1 MVSPHRLPGQ
11 PQCRQISF
19 SSYLVTPNE
28 LNNAL
33 KKNPL
38 TKISTSPR
46 VVPLCA
52 AWFMPNDPEGRT
64 GLEVFRKG
72 RIPQARFFDLDAI
85 KDDDSPYPH
94 MLPTCERFA
103 EAMSELGICRD
114 DEVVVYDTEELGI
127 FSAPRVGWTL
137 RVFGHP
143 NVHILNNFR
152 LWVRGG
158 YPVESGFLGPI
169 EKTKYPIPIFDT
181 NLVAHFLQMKD
192 IAKDGL
198 KNGVPE
204 IEVLDARSHGRWAGT
219 EQEPRPGLSSGHIPG
234 SKSLPLQE
242 LLDPETKAFL
252 PATELRRVFEQKGIN
267 PSKPIVSSCGTGVT
281 ATIIDTALTV
291 AEYGQPQNR
300 KVYDGSWTEWAQ
312 RVTPDSGLIQKKT

>member
-1 MVSPHRLPGQ
+1 
-11 PQCRQISF
+11 
-19 SSYLVTPNE
+19 
-28 LNNAL
+28 
-33 KKNPL
+33 
-38 TKISTSPR
+38 
-46 VVPLCA
+46 
-52 AWFMPNDPEGRT
+52 
-64 GLEVFRKG
+64 
-72 RIPQARFFDLDAI
+72 
-85 KDDDSPYPH
+85 

-152 LWVRGG
+152 LWVRDG
-158 YPVESGFLGPI
+158 YPVESGPIGPI
-169 EKTKYPIPIFDT
+169 EKTKYPIPIYDT
-181 NLVAHFLQMKD
+181 NLVVHFPQMKD
-192 IAKDGL
+192 IAKDYL

-242 LLDPETKAFL
+242 LLDPETKAFI
-252 PATELRRVFEQKGIN
+252 PAIELRKVFEQKGIDA
-267 PSKPIVSSCGTGVT
+267 SKPIISSCGTGVT

-291 AEYGQPQNR
+291 AEYGQLQNR
-300 KVYDGSWTEWAQ
+300 KVYDGSWT
-312 RVTPDSGLIQKKT
+312 